1 MGYNRSGTRRTA
13 RLKRHKREMQR
24 LAAKAE
30 AQQAE
35 GGQKEGLVAKVKHL
49 AHDAA
54 VKVGAVAKAAVE
66 KVTGHKH

>member
-13 RLKRHKREMQR
+13 RMKRHKREMER
-24 LAAKAE
+24 LARKAE
-30 AQQAE
+30 AGQNE
-35 GGQKEGLVAKVKHL
+35 GVIAKVKHL

>member
-13 RLKRHKREMQR
+13 RLKRHKREIER

-30 AQQAE
+30 AGQQE
-35 GGQKEGLVAKVKHL
+35 GIVAKVKHL

-54 VKVGAVAKAAVE
+54 AKVADVAKAAVE
-66 KVTGHKH
+66 KVTGHKK

>member
-1 MGYNRSGTRRTA
+1 MGYNRSGARRTA
-13 RLKRHKREMQR
+13 RLKRHKREMLR

-30 AQQAE
+30 P
-35 GGQKEGLVAKVKHL
+35 KEGVAKVKHL

-66 KVTGHKH
+66 KVTGHKK

>member
-13 RLKRHKREMQR
+13 RMKRHKREMER
-24 LAAKAE
+24 LAAKAG
-30 AQQAE
+30 AE
-35 GGQKEGLVAKVKHL
+35 GEPKEGLVAKVKHL

-54 VKVGAVAKAAVE
+54 AKVGEVAKAAVE